1 MYDIIGDIHGHAD
14 ALEQLLQKLGYENS
28 KGYYSHPGRKVIFVG
43 DYIDRGPKIRE
54 MLEIVRAMADNHA
67 AIALMGNHE
76 LNAILY
82 HTKGT
87 DGEYLREHSPRNKS
101 QHAKTAEQFKGKE
114 AAYDSY
120 LAWFKTLP
128 LYYEEENL
136 RAVHA
141 CWDEAHIQYLRD
153 NLTHD
158 RLTDQLLLH
167 AYNQNEKLREAIEVT
182 LKGKELPM
190 PQGLTFHDKDGHAR
204 SALRIKWWLSPKQM
218 TYRQY
223 SVGTYAALSDEMMV
237 PEALVSRNKP
247 YPETEKPVFFG
258 HYWLPG
264 NTTTS
269 VYGKNVC
276 CVDYS
281 VAKAG
286 KLVAYRWQGEQ
297 CLNHNNLHYVP
308 SSDL

>member
-54 MLEIVRAMADNHA
+54 TLELVRAMADHQT

-82 HTKGT
+82 NTRGT
-87 DGEYLREHSPRNKS
+87 DGNYLREHSARNKS
-101 QHAKTAEQFKGKE
+101 QHAKTMEQFKGRE
-114 AAYDSY
+114 AAYHDY
-120 LAWFKTLP
+120 VEWFKTLP
-128 LYYEEENL
+128 LFYEEEHL

-141 CWDEAHIQYLRD
+141 CWDEAHIQVLREH
-153 NLTHD
+153 LTND
-158 RLTDQLLLH
+158 RLTDEVLLH
-167 AYNQNEKLREAIEVT
+167 GYQKDFRLTEAIEVT

-190 PQGLTFHDKDGHAR
+190 PQGLTFQDKDGHPR
-204 SALRIKWWLSPKQM
+204 SALRIKWWLSPKRI

-223 SVGTYAALSDEMMV
+223 SVGTYDSLTDEVV
-237 PEALVSRNKP
+237 PEVLVGRNKA

-264 NTTTS
+264 NTATS

-297 CLNHNNLHYVP
+297 CLDRANLHQVTP
-308 SSDL
+308 PGF

>member
-14 ALEQLLQKLGYENS
+14 ALEQLLQKLGYDNS
-28 KGYYSHPGRKVIFVG
+28 KGYYSHPERKVIFVG

-54 MLEIVRAMADNHA
+54 TLEIVRAMADNKT

-82 HTKGT
+82 NTKGT
-87 DGEYLREHSPRNKS
+87 DGEYLREHSTRNVS
-101 QHAKTAEQFKGKE
+101 QHAETAEQFKGRG
-114 AAYDSY
+114 AAYNNY
-120 LAWFKTLP
+120 IEWFKTLP
-128 LYYEEENL
+128 LYHEEENL

-141 CWDEAHIQYLRD
+141 CWDKTHIQYLRD
-153 NLTHD
+153 NLTND
-158 RLTDQLLLH
+158 RLTDNILLH
-167 AYNQNEKLREAIEVT
+167 RYKEDSRLTEAIEVT

-190 PQGLTFHDKDGHAR
+190 PSGLTFQDKDGYAR
-204 SALRIKWWLSPKQM
+204 SALRIKWWLSPKQL

-223 SVGTYAALSDEMMV
+223 SIGTYDTLSDEIV

-247 YPETEKPVFFG
+247 YSETEKPVFFG
-258 HYWLPG
+258 HYWLSG
-264 NTTTS
+264 NTATS

-286 KLVAYRWQGEQ
+286 KLVAYRWQGER
-297 CLNHNNLHYVP
+297 CLHHGNIHYVTP
-308 SSDL
+308 SEL

>member
-14 ALEQLLQKLGYENS
+14 ALKQLLRKLGYESS
-28 KGYYSHPGRKVIFVG
+28 KGYFCHPERKVIFVG
-43 DYIDRGPKIRE
+43 DYIDRGPAI
-54 MLEIVRAMADNHA
+54 LETLDIVRAMADNQS

-76 LNAILY
+76 FNAIIY
-82 HTKGT
+82 NTKGN
-87 DGEYLREHSPRNKS
+87 DGAFLREHSPRNVS
-101 QHAKTAEQFKGKE
+101 QHASTIAQFKGKE
-114 AAYDSY
+114 AAYSSY
-120 LAWFKTLP
+120 IEWFKTLP

-141 CWDEAHIQYLRD
+141 CWDETHIQYLREK
-153 NLTHD
+153 LTND
-158 RLTDQLLLH
+158 RLTDELLLH
-167 AYNQNEKLREAIEVT
+167 QYLKNSVFTEALEVT

-190 PQGLTFHDKDGHAR
+190 PAGLSFKDKDGHSR
-204 SALRIKWWLSPKQM
+204 TALRVKWWMSPEQM
-218 TYRQY
+218 SYRQY
-223 SVGTYAALSDEMMV
+223 SVSTYDSLSDEMV
-237 PEALVSRNKP
+237 PEALVRRNKA
-247 YPETEKPVFFG
+247 YAETEPPVFFG

-264 NTTTS
+264 NAATT

-297 CLNHNNLHYVP
+297 CLDHNNLHYVTP
-308 SSDL
+308 SGK